1 MMAPPTWANTTE
13 LEWLQEQLP
22 RFLDHQK
29 CKKLQTF
36 YRTLFTE
43 WDTQF
48 QECAHLFPAINPMV
62 QLTPE
67 QDAELTQAI
76 AKQQKQL
83 YNWYNNRK
91 SKGCS
96 ADKTAASI
104 LKNFIPKGAVL
115 VKHLPQV
122 VEAYS
127 HKYYKEKIKKDIDSE
142 IKEKNLKKGEALP
155 IVRCLTQAAYDAE
168 TPEVK
173 AEIIADVERKKA
185 EREAEEVQ
193 TEEAH
198 LQGEYS
204 PAEYQKMLDCM
215 PAAFDQFLGAMS
227 KSTGWRFSVFGG
239 GPSPEDGGNLRSM
252 VFHSGDSSSALKFSD
267 TIPDFEM
274 QFMEP
279 FGQFMAMSYPL
290 ADHQRHALSS
300 SLTPGSSEPPPEVIT
315 LNLEDLRYTMEDSP
329 DAEDPITRGQASSGP
344 SPSQDQGTPVS
355 DTASA
360 DVSNAHMPVTTVGPP
375 PSSEDGRPPTTV
387 NDALQSSLAPSPSI
401 PGPASPVPASSH
413 SQNHL
418 SASADAALPWAPNLA
433 AWQFD
438 IPAPAFDLD
447 TDLQPISLDNAMLGI
462 ELDWMVP
469 ISPVTGALNFQ
480 PLMHVDAPSGPGSSQ
495 LNVADPGVSSS
506 NTDPTCSPM
515 SALRSPSYPQLLPEA
530 PSSPLVQST
539 PSSTLPSGCLISR
552 SWICSILVA
561 A

>member
-1 MMAPPTWANTTE
+1 
-13 LEWLQEQLP
+13 
-22 RFLDHQK
+22 
-29 CKKLQTF
+29 
-36 YRTLFTE
+36 
-43 WDTQF
+43 
-48 QECAHLFPAINPMV
+48 MV

-76 AKQQKQL
+76 VKQQKQL

-91 SKGCS
+91 PKGCS
-96 ADKTAASI
+96 ADKTVASI

-115 VKHLPQV
+115 VKRLPQV

-204 PAEYQKMLDCM
+204 LAEYQKMLDL
-215 PAAFDQFLGAMS
+215 F
-227 KSTGWRFSVFGG
+227 RG

-267 TIPDFEM
+267 TIPDFET

-279 FGQFMAMSYPL
+279 FGQFLTMSYPL
-290 ADHQRHALSS
+290 ADRQRRALSS

-329 DAEDPITRGQASSGP
+329 NAEDPITRGQASSGP

-401 PGPASPVPASSH
+401 PAPASPVPASSH

-469 ISPVTGALNFQ
+469 ISPMTGALNFQ

-552 SWICSILVA
+552 SWIRSVLVA